1 MRIPA
6 GDTAIFYR
14 GGFLVSQPASEN
26 KMGVMPEN
34 KLLLNMALPMIVSML
49 IQACY
54 NIVDS
59 YFVSKLSQ
67 DALNAVSLA
76 FPVQN
81 LMIAVAVGTGVG
93 INALLSRSLGQKD
106 FTRANRTAMNGLLL
120 EILSGLVFT
129 ALGLT
134 CARLFY
140 TIQTDIP
147 GIIAYGVDYLTIIAG
162 CSMGIFVSVA
172 CERLVQA
179 TGRTVYAMIIQGTG
193 SVINLILDPILIF
206 GLFGFPRLEV
216 AGAAVATVAGQ
227 IVGGLVGLY
236 LSLTHNPELQMSW
249 KGLKPSREII
259 GGIYSVGLP
268 SIIMQSIGSVMVF
281 GMNQILIA
289 FTSTATAVFGIYF
302 KLQSFIFMPVFG
314 LNNGMVPI
322 VAYNYGARKPERI
335 IKTVRLAVIYAVCI
349 MAVGFALFQLFPDVF
364 LSLFEAEG
372 EDAGD
377 LLAIGVPALRIIS
390 TSFLLAGFCIVSG
403 SVFQALGHGVL
414 SLAVSVVR
422 QLIVLLPAAFLL
434 ARLGGLHV
442 VWWAFPFAELFSTTL
457 TALFLC
463 WVYKKEVAPM
473 RETK

>member
-14 GGFLVSQPASEN
+14 GGILVSQPASEN

-34 KLLLNMALPMIVSML
+34 KLLLNMALPMIISML

-59 YFVSKLSQ
+59 YFVSKLSE

-106 FTRANRTAMNGLLL
+106 FDRANRTAMNGLLL
-120 EILSGLVFT
+120 EVVSGLVFT

-172 CERLVQA
+172 TERLVQA
-179 TGRTVYAMIIQGTG
+179 TGRTVYAMVIQGTG

-216 AGAAVATVAGQ
+216 AGAAVATVTGQ
-227 IVGGLVGLY
+227 IIGGLVGLY
-236 LSLTHNPELQMSW
+236 LSLTRNPELQMSFR
-249 KGLKPSREII
+249 GLSPSREIV

-281 GMNQILIA
+281 GMNKILMG
-289 FTSTATAVFGIYF
+289 FTDTATAVFGAYF

-322 VAYNYGARKPERI
+322 ISYNYGAARLDRVRDT
-335 IKTVRLAVIYAVCI
+335 IKLTATVATVIMVAGCAALNLI
-349 MAVGFALFQLFPDVF
+349 PGLLLGFFSPSAEM
-364 LSLFEAEG
+364 LS
-372 EDAGD
+372 
-377 LLAIGVPALRIIS
+377 IGTVALRVIS
-390 TSFLLAGFCIVSG
+390 YSFLLAGFDIIAG
-403 SVFQALGHGVL
+403 SVCQAIGNPVHTLIC
-414 SLAVSVVR
+414 SVCR
-422 QLIVLLPAAFLL
+422 QLAALLPAAWLL
-434 ARLGGLHV
+434 AQTGVLDLVWFCFPISEV
-442 VWWAFPFAELFSTTL
+442 VSLVLSII
-457 TALFLC
+457 FLRRT
-463 WVYKKEVAPM
+463 M
-473 RETK
+473 RRVEAQIGHSD

>member
-1 MRIPA
+1 MA
-6 GDTAIFYR
+6 
-14 GGFLVSQPASEN
+14 QPANEN
-26 KMGVMPEN
+26 KMGIMPEN
-34 KLLLNMALPMIVSML
+34 KLLLNMALPMILSML

-67 DALNAVSLA
+67 DALNAVGLA

-81 LMIAVAVGTGVG
+81 LMIAVSVGTGVG

-106 FTRANRTAMNGLLL
+106 QERANRTAMNGVML
-120 EILSGLVFT
+120 EVVSGLVFT
-129 ALGLT
+129 VLGLT

-140 TIQTDIP
+140 TVQTDIP
-147 GIIAYGVDYLTIIAG
+147 GIVEYGADYLTIIAG
-162 CSMGIFVSVA
+162 CSMGIFLSVA

-179 TGRTVYAMIIQGTG
+179 TGRTVYAMVIQGTG

-206 GLFGFPRLEV
+206 GLFGFPRMEV
-216 AGAAVATVAGQ
+216 AGAAVATVTGQ
-227 IVGGLVGLY
+227 IIGGLVGLY
-236 LSLTHNPELQMSW
+236 LSLTHNPELQMSVA
-249 KGLKPSREII
+249 GLRPSREII
-259 GGIYSVGLP
+259 KGIYSVGLP

-289 FTSTATAVFGIYF
+289 FTATATAVFGIYF

-322 VAYNYGARKPERI
+322 VAYNYGAQKPERI
-335 IKTVRLAVIYAVCI
+335 TRTVKLAMAYAVGI

-377 LLAIGVPALRIIS
+377 LLTIGVPALRIIS
-390 TSFLLAGFCIVSG
+390 FHFLVAGICVVSM

-414 SLAVSVVR
+414 SLIVAIVR
-422 QLIVLLPAAFLL
+422 QLIVLLPTAFLL
-434 ARLGGLHV
+434 SRLGGLDV
-442 VWWAFPFAELFSTTL
+442 VWWAFPAAETIAVMLCL
-457 TALFLC
+457 LFLFR
-463 WVYKKEVAPM
+463 VFQKEIIPM
-473 RETK
+473 QETK

>member
-1 MRIPA
+1 
-6 GDTAIFYR
+6 
-14 GGFLVSQPASEN
+14 
-26 KMGVMPEN
+26 MPEN
-34 KLLLNMALPMIVSML
+34 KLLLNMALPMILSML

-59 YFVSKLSQ
+59 YFVAKLSE

-81 LMIAVAVGTGVG
+81 LMIAVSVGTGVG

-106 FTRANRTAMNGLLL
+106 QERANRTAMNGVML
-120 EILSGLVFT
+120 EVVSGLVFT
-129 ALGLT
+129 VLGLT

-140 TIQTDIP
+140 TVQTDIP
-147 GIIAYGVDYLTIIAG
+147 GIVEYGADYLTIIAG
-162 CSMGIFVSVA
+162 CSMGIFLSVA

-179 TGRTVYAMIIQGTG
+179 TGRTVYAMVIQGTG

-216 AGAAVATVAGQ
+216 AGAAVATVTGQ
-227 IVGGLVGLY
+227 IIGGLVGLY
-236 LSLTHNPELQMSW
+236 LSLTHNPELQMSVA
-249 KGLKPSREII
+249 GLRPSREII
-259 GGIYSVGLP
+259 KGIYSVGLP

-289 FTSTATAVFGIYF
+289 FTATATAVFGIYF

-322 VAYNYGARKPERI
+322 VAYNYGAQKPERI
-335 IKTVRLAVIYAVCI
+335 TRTVKLAMAYAVGI

-377 LLAIGVPALRIIS
+377 LLTIGVPALRIIS
-390 TSFLLAGFCIVSG
+390 ISFLMAGFCIVSS
-403 SVFQALGHGVL
+403 SVFQALGHGGL
-414 SLAVSVVR
+414 SLAVSAIR
-422 QLIVLLPAAFLL
+422 QLVVLLPAAFLL
-434 ARLGGLHV
+434 AQTGSLDA
-442 VWWAFPFAELFSTTL
+442 VWWSFPFADLFA
-457 TALFLC
+457 TASSILFLR

>member
-1 MRIPA
+1 M
-6 GDTAIFYR
+6 
-14 GGFLVSQPASEN
+14 SQPAQEN

-34 KLLLNMALPMIVSML
+34 KLLLNMALPMIISML

-54 NIVDS
+54 NVVDS
-59 YFVSKLSQ
+59 YFVAKLSQ

-106 FTRANRTAMNGLLL
+106 FTRANRTAMNGVLL
-120 EILSGLVFT
+120 EAVSGLVFT
-129 ALGLT
+129 VLGLT
-134 CARLFY
+134 CARQFY
-140 TIQTDIP
+140 IIQTDIP
-147 GIIAYGVDYLTIIAG
+147 GIISYGADYLTIIAG
-162 CSMGIFVSVA
+162 CSMGIFMSVVT
-172 CERLVQA
+172 ERLVQA
-179 TGRTVYAMIIQGTG
+179 TGRTVYAMVIQGTG

-227 IVGGLVGLY
+227 IIGGLVGLY
-236 LSLTHNPELQMSW
+236 LSLTHNPEIQMSFA
-249 KGLKPSREII
+249 GLRPNKDII

-289 FTSTATAVFGIYF
+289 FTATATAVFGIYF

-322 VAYNYGARKPERI
+322 VAYNYGARKPDRI
-335 IKTVRLAVIYAVCI
+335 IRTARLAIAYAVGI

-364 LSLFEAEG
+364 LGLFEAEG
-372 EDAGD
+372 EEAGD

-390 TSFLLAGFCIVSG
+390 TSFLLAGFCIVAG

-414 SLAVSVVR
+414 SLTVSVVR
-422 QLIVLLPAAFLL
+422 QLIVLLPAAFVL
-434 ARLGGLHV
+434 ARLGGLRV
-442 VWWAFPFAELFSTTL
+442 VWWSFPLAELFSTTL
-457 TALFLC
+457 SALFLYH
-463 WVYKKEVAPM
+463 VYKKEVAPM

>member
-1 MRIPA
+1 
-6 GDTAIFYR
+6 
-14 GGFLVSQPASEN
+14 
-26 KMGVMPEN
+26 MGVMPEN

-59 YFVSKLSQ
+59 YFVSKLSE

-106 FTRANRTAMNGLLL
+106 FERANRTAMNGLLL
-120 EILSGLVFT
+120 EIISGLVFT
-129 ALGLT
+129 LLGLT

-147 GIIAYGVDYLTIIAG
+147 GIISYGTDYLAIVAG
-162 CSMGIFVSVA
+162 CSMGIFLSVA

-179 TGRTVYAMIIQGTG
+179 TGRTVYAMVIQGVG

-236 LSLTHNPELQMSW
+236 LSLTHNPEIQMSAA
-249 KGLKPSREII
+249 GLRPSKEIV

-335 IKTVRLAVIYAVCI
+335 VKTVKLAVACAVGI
-349 MAVGFALFQLFPDVF
+349 MAVGFALFQLFPNVF
-364 LSLFEAEG
+364 LSLFTAEG
-372 EDAGD
+372 EDPAD

-390 TSFLLAGFCIVSG
+390 FHFLVAGISVVSM

-414 SLAVSVVR
+414 SLMVSVVR
-422 QLIVLLPAAFLL
+422 QLIVLLPTAFLL
-434 ARLGGLHV
+434 SRLDGLHA
-442 VWWAFPFAELFSTTL
+442 VWWAFPFAELFAVSL
-457 TALFLC
+457 CALFLLR
-463 WVYKKEVAPM
+463 VYRREIAPM
-473 RETK
+473 LEPK

>member
-1 MRIPA
+1 M
-6 GDTAIFYR
+6 
-14 GGFLVSQPASEN
+14 SQPANEN

-34 KLLLNMALPMIVSML
+34 KLLLNMALPMIISML

-59 YFVSKLSQ
+59 YFVAKLSQ

-106 FTRANRTAMNGLLL
+106 FERADRTAMNGVLL
-120 EILSGLVFT
+120 EGLSGLVFT

-147 GIIAYGVDYLTIIAG
+147 GIISYGVDYLTIIAG
-162 CSMGIFVSVA
+162 CSMGIFMSVA
-172 CERLVQA
+172 AERLVQA
-179 TGRTVYAMIIQGTG
+179 TGRTVYAMVIQGTG

-227 IVGGLVGLY
+227 IVGGLVGLC
-236 LSLTHNPELQMSW
+236 LSLTRNPEIHMSFA
-249 KGLKPSREII
+249 GLRPKKEII
-259 GGIYSVGLP
+259 SGIYSVGLP

-335 IKTVRLAVIYAVCI
+335 IKTVKLAVTYAVCI
-349 MAVGFALFQLFPDVF
+349 MAVGFALFQLFPDVV

-372 EDAGD
+372 EEAGD
-377 LLAIGVPALRIIS
+377 LLTIGVPALRIIS
-390 TSFLLAGFCIVSG
+390 TSFLLAGFCIVAG

-442 VWWAFPFAELFSTTL
+442 VWWSFPFAELFSTTL
-457 TALFLC
+457 SALFLY
-463 WVYKKEVAPM
+463 WVYQKEVAPM
-473 RETK
+473 REKK

>member
-1 MRIPA
+1 M
-6 GDTAIFYR
+6 
-14 GGFLVSQPASEN
+14 SQPAQEN

-34 KLLLNMALPMIVSML
+34 KLLLNMALPMIISML

-54 NIVDS
+54 NVVDS
-59 YFVSKLSQ
+59 YFVAKLSQ

-106 FTRANRTAMNGLLL
+106 FVRANRTAMNGVLL
-120 EILSGLVFT
+120 EAVSGLVFT
-129 ALGLT
+129 VLGLT

-140 TIQTDIP
+140 IIQTDIP
-147 GIIAYGVDYLTIIAG
+147 GIISYGADYLTIIAG
-162 CSMGIFVSVA
+162 CSMGIFMSVA
-172 CERLVQA
+172 TERLVQA
-179 TGRTVYAMIIQGTG
+179 TGRTVYAMVIQGTG

-227 IVGGLVGLY
+227 IIGGLVGLY
-236 LSLTHNPELQMSW
+236 LSLTHNPEIQMSFA
-249 KGLKPSREII
+249 GLRPNKDII

-322 VAYNYGARKPERI
+322 VAYNYGARKPDRI
-335 IKTVRLAVIYAVCI
+335 IKTVRLAIAYAVGI

-364 LSLFEAEG
+364 LGLFEAEG
-372 EDAGD
+372 EEAGD

-390 TSFLLAGFCIVSG
+390 TSFLLAGFCIVAG

-414 SLAVSVVR
+414 SLTVSVVR
-422 QLIVLLPAAFLL
+422 QLIVLLPAAFVL

-442 VWWAFPFAELFSTTL
+442 VWWSFPLAELFSTTL
-457 TALFLC
+457 SVLFLYH
-463 WVYKKEVAPM
+463 VYKKEVAPM

>member
-1 MRIPA
+1 MA
-6 GDTAIFYR
+6 
-14 GGFLVSQPASEN
+14 QPANEN
-26 KMGVMPEN
+26 KMGIMPEN
-34 KLLLNMALPMIVSML
+34 KLLLNMALPMILSML

-67 DALNAVSLA
+67 DALNAVGLA

-106 FTRANRTAMNGLLL
+106 QERANRTAMNGVML
-120 EILSGLVFT
+120 EVVSGLVFT
-129 ALGLT
+129 VLGLT

-140 TIQTDIP
+140 TVQTDIP
-147 GIIAYGVDYLTIIAG
+147 GIVEYGADYLTIIAG
-162 CSMGIFVSVA
+162 CSMGIFLSVA

-179 TGRTVYAMIIQGTG
+179 TGRTVYAMVIQGTG

-206 GLFGFPRLEV
+206 GLFGFPRMEV
-216 AGAAVATVAGQ
+216 AGAAVATVTGQ
-227 IVGGLVGLY
+227 IIGGLVGLY
-236 LSLTHNPELQMSW
+236 LSLTHNPELQMSVA
-249 KGLKPSREII
+249 GLRPSREII
-259 GGIYSVGLP
+259 KGIYSVGLP

-289 FTSTATAVFGIYF
+289 FTATATAVFGIYF

-322 VAYNYGARKPERI
+322 VAYNYGAQKPERI
-335 IKTVRLAVIYAVCI
+335 TRTVKLAMAYAVGI

-377 LLAIGVPALRIIS
+377 LLTIGVPALRIIS
-390 TSFLLAGFCIVSG
+390 ISFLMAGFCIVSS
-403 SVFQALGHGVL
+403 SVFQALGHGGL
-414 SLAVSVVR
+414 SLAVSAIR
-422 QLIVLLPAAFLL
+422 QLVVLLPAAFLL
-434 ARLGGLHV
+434 AQTGSLDA
-442 VWWAFPFAELFSTTL
+442 VWWSFPFADLFA
-457 TALFLC
+457 TASSILFLR

>member
-1 MRIPA
+1 VA
-6 GDTAIFYR
+6 
-14 GGFLVSQPASEN
+14 QPANEN
-26 KMGVMPEN
+26 KMGIMPEN
-34 KLLLNMALPMIVSML
+34 KLLLNMALPMILSML

-59 YFVSKLSQ
+59 YFVAKLSE

-81 LMIAVAVGTGVG
+81 LMIAVSVGTGVG

-106 FTRANRTAMNGLLL
+106 QERANRTAMNGVML
-120 EILSGLVFT
+120 EVVSGLVFT
-129 ALGLT
+129 VLGLT

-140 TIQTDIP
+140 TVQTDIP
-147 GIIAYGVDYLTIIAG
+147 GIVEYGADYLTIITG
-162 CSMGIFVSVA
+162 CSMGIFLSVA

-179 TGRTVYAMIIQGTG
+179 TGRTVYAMVIQGTG

-206 GLFGFPRLEV
+206 GLFGFPRMEV
-216 AGAAVATVAGQ
+216 AGAAVATVTGQ
-227 IVGGLVGLY
+227 IIGGLVGLY
-236 LSLTHNPELQMSW
+236 LSLTHNPELQMSVA
-249 KGLKPSREII
+249 GLRPSREII
-259 GGIYSVGLP
+259 KGIYSVGLP

-289 FTSTATAVFGIYF
+289 FTATATAVFGIYF

-322 VAYNYGARKPERI
+322 VAYNYGAQKPERI
-335 IKTVRLAVIYAVCI
+335 TRTVKLAMAYAVGI

-377 LLAIGVPALRIIS
+377 LLTIGVPALRIIS
-390 TSFLLAGFCIVSG
+390 FHFLVAGICVVSM

-414 SLAVSVVR
+414 SLIVAIVR
-422 QLIVLLPAAFLL
+422 QLIVLLPTAFLL
-434 ARLGGLHV
+434 SRLGGLDV
-442 VWWAFPFAELFSTTL
+442 VWWAFPAAETIAVMLCL
-457 TALFLC
+457 LFLFR
-463 WVYKKEVAPM
+463 VFQKEIIPM
-473 RETK
+473 QETK

>member
-1 MRIPA
+1 M
-6 GDTAIFYR
+6 
-14 GGFLVSQPASEN
+14 SQPAQEN

-34 KLLLNMALPMIVSML
+34 KLLLNMALPMIISML

-54 NIVDS
+54 NVVDS
-59 YFVSKLSQ
+59 YFVAKLSQ

-106 FTRANRTAMNGLLL
+106 FVRANRTAMNGVLL
-120 EILSGLVFT
+120 EAVSGLVFT
-129 ALGLT
+129 VLGLT

-140 TIQTDIP
+140 IIQTDIP
-147 GIIAYGVDYLTIIAG
+147 GIISYGADYLTIIAG
-162 CSMGIFVSVA
+162 CSMGIFMSVA
-172 CERLVQA
+172 TERLVQA
-179 TGRTVYAMIIQGTG
+179 TGRTVYAMVIQGTG

-227 IVGGLVGLY
+227 IIGGLVGLY
-236 LSLTHNPELQMSW
+236 LSLTHNPEIQMSFA
-249 KGLKPSREII
+249 GLRPNKDII

-322 VAYNYGARKPERI
+322 VAYNYGARKPDRI
-335 IKTVRLAVIYAVCI
+335 IKTVRLAIAYAVGI

-364 LSLFEAEG
+364 LGLFEAEG
-372 EDAGD
+372 EEAGD

-390 TSFLLAGFCIVSG
+390 TSFLLAGFCIVTG

-414 SLAVSVVR
+414 SLTVSVVR
-422 QLIVLLPAAFLL
+422 QLIVLLPAAFVL

-442 VWWAFPFAELFSTTL
+442 VWWSFPLAELFSTTL
-457 TALFLC
+457 SVLFLYH
-463 WVYKKEVAPM
+463 VYKKEVAPM